1 VRVDDNDKNE
11 NKMRKDQE
19 TKEVG
24 KAERESDREKRRR
37 PSNHM
42 YGRCEDDR
50 CMKKD
55 RGEH

>member
-1 VRVDDNDKNE
+1 VRLDDNDKNE

-19 TKEVG
+19 TKVRE
-24 KAERESDREKRRR
+24 AERESDREKRRR